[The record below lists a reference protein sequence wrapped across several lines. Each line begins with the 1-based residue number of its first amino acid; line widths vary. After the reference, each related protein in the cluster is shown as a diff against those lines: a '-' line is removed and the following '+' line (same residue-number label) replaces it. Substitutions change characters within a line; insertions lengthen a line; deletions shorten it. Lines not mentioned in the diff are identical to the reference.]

1 MPCIC
6 CQEKINRVDYKE
18 VRILRKFVTSQFSL
32 KNHKKTGLCK
42 KHQRKVSQAV
52 KNARFMALMPHVRSQ
67 TRQSQSQQIPG
78 EN

>member
-6 CQEKINRVDYKE
+6 CQEKINRIDYKE
-18 VRILRKFVTSQFSL
+18 VRILRKFVTSQFGL
-32 KNHKKTGLCK
+32 KSHQKTGLCK

-52 KNARFMALMPHVRSQ
+52 KNARFMALMPYIRSQ